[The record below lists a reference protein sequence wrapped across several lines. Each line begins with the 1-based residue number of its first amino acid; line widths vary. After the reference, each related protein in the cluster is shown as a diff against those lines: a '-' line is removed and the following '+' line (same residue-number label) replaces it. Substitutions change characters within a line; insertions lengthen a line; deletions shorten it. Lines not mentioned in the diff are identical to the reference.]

1 MINVTSKPTINIP
14 PINMPPKNSPERM
27 SPPGTFVSF
36 SRSVINRTAEII
48 PNNILRLRSFII
60 CLVLILV
67 DSFLR
72 FPQRDKMAVF
82 YVLILIV
89 HFCFT
94 GSSGL
99 HSSSG
104 EILVNRNKP
113 VRRSIYTLQNGCH
126 AGQPFLYIYF

>member
-60 CLVLILV
+60 AANVLGIAEGGA
-67 DSFLR
+67 F
-72 FPQRDKMAVF
+72 
-82 YVLILIV
+82 
-89 HFCFT
+89 
-94 GSSGL
+94 
-99 HSSSG
+99 
-104 EILVNRNKP
+104 
-113 VRRSIYTLQNGCH
+113 
-126 AGQPFLYIYF
+126 